1 MKQEL
6 QQLLIS
12 AISIVQQKL
21 NLSFSAIDDIQ
32 IERTRDQAHGDFA
45 CNIAMV
51 LAKQANIN
59 PGQLASAIVENLPE
73 SEIIDRVEIAGP
85 GFINFFLNKRSL
97 LNVITEILQAG
108 KNYGRSEFGSVK
120 SILVEFVSA
129 NPTGPLHIGHGRGA
143 AYGAAVSDLLEA
155 VGYKVDRE
163 YYVNDAGRQMDIL
176 TVSIWLRYLE
186 QCGINI
192 DFPGNAYQGNY
203 ILEIADKLFSD
214 KQQAL
219 SCKMD
224 SKNNIL
230 KGCEETDDPET
241 KMDQLIAISKSML
254 GYKNYQSILDLGLN
268 EILDVIRED
277 LADFGVVFDRWF
289 SEQTLTDDK
298 KIQKCIDRLKE
309 SDFVYEENGALW
321 FRSTS
326 FGDEKDRVITR
337 ENGQTTYFASDIAY
351 HLEKFSRGYDKAINI
366 WGADH
371 HGYIARVKAALSALN
386 KDPDALEILLVQFA
400 TLYRGTE
407 KLQMSTRSGQFVT
420 LKELR
425 DEVGK
430 DATRFFYIMR
440 KSEQHL
446 DFDLELAKSKSNEN
460 PVYYIQYAH
469 ARICSVLKQV
479 EEKGLSYD
487 VAIGNKNLHTLTE
500 PSEEKLITALSCYPE
515 IIHAAAK
522 EYEPH
527 QLAYYLKDLANE
539 FHSYYNSCQFI
550 VDSEELRNARLNL
563 ICATKQVIANGLGIL
578 GVSAPDKM

>member
-6 QQLLIS
+6 QQLLTD
-12 AISIVQQKL
+12 AISIVQQKM
-21 NLSFSAIDDIQ
+21 NLSFSAVDDIQ
-32 IERTRDQAHGDFA
+32 IERTRDQTHGDFA

-51 LAKQANIN
+51 LAKQANTN
-59 PGQLASAIVENLPE
+59 PRQLASSIVENLPD

-85 GFINFFLNKRSL
+85 GFINFFLNKQSL
-97 LNVITEILQAG
+97 LNVITNILQTG
-108 KNYGRSEFGSVK
+108 ENYGRSEFGSGK

-143 AYGAAVSDLLEA
+143 AYGAVVSDLLEA
-155 VGYKVDRE
+155 IGYKVDRE

-186 QCGINI
+186 QCGIKI
-192 DFPGNAYQGNY
+192 SFPENAYQGNY

-224 SKNNIL
+224 PPRNIL
-230 KGCEETDDPET
+230 KGSEEINDPET
-241 KMDQLIAISKSML
+241 KMDQLIAISKSTL
-254 GYKNYQSILDLGLN
+254 GSENYQSILDLGLN
-268 EILDVIRED
+268 EILDVIRKD
-277 LADFGVVFDRWF
+277 LADFGVVFDHWF
-289 SEQTLTDDK
+289 SEQSLTNDK
-298 KIQKCIDRLKE
+298 KIQKCINRLKE
-309 SDFVYEENGALW
+309 SDFLYEENGALW
-321 FRSTS
+321 FRSTA

-371 HGYIARVKAALSALN
+371 HGYITRVKAALSALN
-386 KDPDALEILLVQFA
+386 ENPDALEILLVQFA
-400 TLYRGTE
+400 TLYRGTK

-479 EEKGLSYD
+479 KVKGLSYD
-487 VAIGNKNLHTLTE
+487 VAVGNKNLHTLTE
-500 PSEEKLITALSCYPE
+500 PSEEKLMLALSRYPE
-515 IIHAAAK
+515 IIHSAAT

-563 ICATKQVIANGLGIL
+563 ICACKQVIANGLGIL
-578 GVSAPDKM
+578 GVSAPEQM

>member
-578 GVSAPDKM
+578 GVSAPEQM

>member
-6 QQLLIS
+6 QQLLIN
-12 AISIVQQKL
+12 AISIVQQKM

-73 SEIIDRVEIAGP
+73 SEIIDRIEIAGP

-108 KNYGRSEFGSVK
+108 ENYGRSEFSSGK

-254 GYKNYQSILDLGLN
+254 GYKNYKLILDLGLN

-386 KDPDALEILLVQFA
+386 EDPDALEILLVQFA

-446 DFDLELAKSKSNEN
+446 DFDMELAKSKSNEN

-487 VAIGNKNLHTLTE
+487 VAVGNKNLHTLTE
-500 PSEEKLITALSCYPE
+500 PSEEKLITALSRYPE